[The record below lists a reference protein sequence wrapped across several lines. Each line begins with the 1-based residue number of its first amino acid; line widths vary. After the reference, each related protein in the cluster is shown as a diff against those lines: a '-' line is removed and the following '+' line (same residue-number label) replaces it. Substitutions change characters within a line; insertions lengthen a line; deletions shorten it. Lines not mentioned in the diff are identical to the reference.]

1 MVKTPQD
8 KWNSTI
14 LKLKKQCQSIM
25 MTSNNIR
32 YAGVINEYGR
42 TLTGMVKPGIKPLL
56 KSEQVKNEFFIMSTL
71 ITLRQNAASA
81 VGKLEYVV
89 LRHEKVSIILI
100 QKNKITFYVSVDNS
114 EKTPD
119 KLISKIKKII

>member
-8 KWNSTI
+8 KWNDMI
-14 LKLKKQCQSIM
+14 VKLRKECQNIM
-25 MTSNNIR
+25 KTSDNIR

-71 ITLRQNAASA
+71 ITLRQNTASA
-81 VGKLEYVV
+81 VGKLEYVI
-89 LRHEKVSIILI
+89 LKHEKVSIILL
-100 QKNKITFYVSVDNS
+100 QKNKITFYVSIDNK
-114 EKTPD
+114 EKNPD
-119 KLISKIKKII
+119 KLILKIKKII

>member
-100 QKNKITFYVSVDNS
+100 QENKITFYVSVDNS